1 MAGRG
6 RGRGKASMSFDV
18 SRLGFGAGEGLPKAN
33 LQPPALYPVSFVF
46 NRFDSLIIF
55 LVYFGLFF

>member
-6 RGRGKASMSFDV
+6 QGRGKASMSFDV

-33 LQPPALYPVSFVF
+33 LQPPALYPVSFI
-46 NRFDSLIIF
+46 LQQI
-55 LVYFGLFF
+55 